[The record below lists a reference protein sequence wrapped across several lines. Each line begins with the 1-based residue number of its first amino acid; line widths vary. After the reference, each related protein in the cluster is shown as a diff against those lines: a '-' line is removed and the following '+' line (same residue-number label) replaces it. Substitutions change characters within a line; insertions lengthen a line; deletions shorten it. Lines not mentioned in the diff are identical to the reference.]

1 MSSND
6 LNPTKIGYLILNK
19 LGKTSIRIKNKIDL
33 IYNSNIDYS
42 SFEKFKMEMETF
54 ERFDLNTKWM
64 DDYKIREAISNFSNE
79 FEKTLDIF
87 IQKIHNNNK
96 DKEIVDAKVKFFEI
110 LSLMAEFKQM
120 REENVSADS
129 LIKSLIKLDSLIDYT
144 LDINEESPSLNE
156 SEIATLKE
164 SKESVKEL
172 MNELMTIEAND
183 NVESDKNND
192 DETSKNRRQQ

>member
-172 MNELMTIEAND
+172 MNELMIIEAND